1 MRSVPSPSF
10 PLRLEVQPVPL
21 CPEIRLE
28 LIAPEVDLEADAR
41 DLLAETAPFWAF
53 CWASGQ
59 VLARYVLD
67 HADLMR
73 GRRVVD
79 FGCGSGV
86 VAIAAAL
93 AGAARVAACDCD
105 PAALEATRRNA
116 ARNGVALGAAE
127 ALEPLLGDCDVL
139 LASDVLYELPTC
151 QLLSRAAARTELAIL
166 ADPERQPRLLEQLP
180 GLERLGA
187 QEARTLPEI
196 GEETRGAAVF
206 WLRAT
211 AGHASG

>member
-1 MRSVPSPSF
+1 MAF
-10 PLRLEVQPVPL
+10 PLRLEVQQVPL
-21 CPEIRLE
+21 CPEIQLE

-67 HADLMR
+67 HAELMR

-151 QLLSRAAARTELAIL
+151 ELLSRAAARTELAIL
-166 ADPERQPRLLEQLP
+166 ADPERQPRLLEKLP

-187 QEARTLPEI
+187 QQARTLPEI

-206 WLRAT
+206 WLHAPQAR
-211 AGHASG
+211 ASG

>member
-1 MRSVPSPSF
+1 MAF
-10 PLRLEVQPVPL
+10 PLRLEVQRVPL
-21 CPEIRLE
+21 CPEIQLE
-28 LIAPEVDLEADAR
+28 LIAPEVDLESDAR
-41 DLLAETAPFWAF
+41 DLLAQTAPFWAF

-67 HADLMR
+67 HPELMR

-93 AGAARVAACDCD
+93 AGAERVAACDCD
-105 PAALEATRRNA
+105 PAALEAARRNA
-116 ARNGVALGAAE
+116 ARNGVALGAAD

-196 GEETRGAAVF
+196 GEETHGPAVF
-206 WLRAT
+206 RLRAT
-211 AGHASG
+211 AERASG

>member
-67 HADLMR
+67 HADR
-73 GRRVVD
+73 
-79 FGCGSGV
+79 
-86 VAIAAAL
+86 
-93 AGAARVAACDCD
+93 
-105 PAALEATRRNA
+105 
-116 ARNGVALGAAE
+116 
-127 ALEPLLGDCDVL
+127 
-139 LASDVLYELPTC
+139 
-151 QLLSRAAARTELAIL
+151 
-166 ADPERQPRLLEQLP
+166 
-180 GLERLGA
+180 
-187 QEARTLPEI
+187 
-196 GEETRGAAVF
+196 
-206 WLRAT
+206 
-211 AGHASG
+211 